1 MTIHI
6 LDGRRSASLPRR
18 ALAVMLSVGGGAR
31 TGVRLRAVLG
41 TGSSGEPRRDASV
54 HVHSAG
60 LIIVPRVDEIITI
73 VAEPYSAAKYFE
85 EGTVLHLSA
94 KPDAPAH
101 VDVET
106 VQLAPRTVSGRASI
120 DLVTIEP
127 SGVDEILVR
136 SLADDNIQLGPLA
149 DRARV
154 ACRGALG
161 VDSLP
166 PSSQIDIGCVIDCS
180 ASMAR
185 YAADGTLSVATD
197 IVTGIAAVI
206 GGENFRVAL
215 AAAGPV
221 PLELGHFAEL
231 TSLVQEAVQG
241 TAFGV
246 GADVESAVQ
255 QVAAGARATF
265 VITDMPGPLPRGTGS
280 SVFWLAVS
288 GAARSYPGFQGAAL
302 HEVPAGASAP
312 VHYQANPQLVDHVVQ
327 ALVAPM
333 RVSGVAR

>member
-1 MTIHI
+1 MAIHI

-41 TGSSGEPRRDASV
+41 SVAPGELRRDAPV

-60 LIIVPRVDEIITI
+60 LIIVPRVDATITI
-73 VAEPYSAAKYFE
+73 VAEPYNAAKHFD

-106 VQLAPRTVSGRASI
+106 VQLAPRTVSGRESI
-120 DLVTIEP
+120 DLITIEP
-127 SGVDEILVR
+127 SGVDQILIR
-136 SLADDNIQLGPLA
+136 SLADDNVPLEPLA

-166 PSSQIDIGCVIDCS
+166 ASSQIDIGCVIDCS

-185 YAADGTLSVATD
+185 YAADGTISVATD

-215 AAAGPV
+215 AAADSVPV
-221 PLELGHFAEL
+221 ELGQFAEL
-231 TSLVQEAVQG
+231 TPRVQDSIQG
-241 TAFGV
+241 TGFGV

-255 QVAAGARATF
+255 RVAAGARVTL

-280 SVFWLAVS
+280 AVFWLTVA
-288 GAARSYPGFQGAAL
+288 GAARAYPGFQGAAL
-302 HEVPAGASAP
+302 DEVPAGVSAP
-312 VHYQANPQLVDHVVQ
+312 AHYQANPQLVDRAVQ
-327 ALVAPM
+327 ALVEPM
-333 RVSGVAR
+333 RVSVVAR